1 MRAGPWSAWTSTPRS
16 PGLPTTGWA
25 LPRPGWSR
33 APAISPATSARAGSG
48 STWWPRA
55 RCAPWR
61 PRASPGSPTSR
72 RCGRSGPRW
81 AGTSATPNPPPG
93 RAWHC
98 CLTGSPRPPA
108 RSSTPTAAST
118 RSEAEPPS
126 WLAPLPLRVGGVTL
140 VLLVRHGL
148 TAATGTVLTGRMPGI
163 SLDDRGRE
171 QARALGDRL
180 AGVHLDAIV
189 TSTLERCQQTAAAIA
204 AARDGNQVAV
214 QTDERF
220 AEVGYGDW
228 TGQPLK
234 RLAKEPLWRVVQAHP
249 SAVRFPGAGGESLA
263 GVQER
268 AVAAI
273 RDWNERLGPKAVYLV
288 CSHGDVI
295 KSIIADSLGM
305 HLDMFQRIQ
314 VDPCSLS
321 VIRYTPLR
329 PFVIRMNDTGATV
342 ASQKAETG
350 QSGTGAGT
358 GQGKREEEDAV
369 VGG

>member
-1 MRAGPWSAWTSTPRS
+1 M
-16 PGLPTTGWA
+16 
-25 LPRPGWSR
+25 
-33 APAISPATSARAGSG
+33 
-48 STWWPRA
+48 
-55 RCAPWR
+55 
-61 PRASPGSPTSR
+61 
-72 RCGRSGPRW
+72 
-81 AGTSATPNPPPG
+81 
-93 RAWHC
+93 
-98 CLTGSPRPPA
+98 
-108 RSSTPTAAST
+108 
-118 RSEAEPPS
+118 
-126 WLAPLPLRVGGVTL
+126 TL

-148 TAATGTVLTGRMPGI
+148 TAATGSVLAGRLPGI

-171 QARALGDRL
+171 QARALGARL

-189 TSTLERCQQTAAAIA
+189 TSSLERCLQTATAIA

-214 QTDERF
+214 QEDDRF

-249 SAVRFPGAGGESLA
+249 SAVRFPGPDGESLA

-273 RDWNERLGPKAVYLV
+273 RDWNTRLGPKATYLV

-321 VIRYTPLR
+321 VVRYTPLR
-329 PFVIRMNDTGATV
+329 PFVVRMNDTGVTMG
-342 ASQKAETG
+342 SPPKAD
-350 QSGTGAGT
+350 SAGAGEP
-358 GQGKREEEDAV
+358 GARQGARRGEDDAV
-369 VGG
+369 VGGGAGG